1 MYINSGI
8 LNTDKLI
15 ELQRKMTCPNNPM
28 STYVHEL
35 ICWRDAQ
42 EYKKYNTLD
51 NQGEYLK
58 SLRKQS
64 KKRLDKL
71 KKQGYDI
78 AKISDYA
85 LEAYNI
91 GKYDETWTEYR
102 VLKLLKESE

>member
-1 MYINSGI
+1 
-8 LNTDKLI
+8 
-15 ELQRKMTCPNNPM
+15 MTCPNNPM

-35 ICWRDAQ
+35 ICWKDAQ

-58 SLRKQS
+58 SLRKKS

-78 AKISDYA
+78 FSISEYAKRMYI
-85 LEAYNI
+85 EE
-91 GKYDETWTEYR
+91 KYDETWTEYR
-102 VLKLLKESE
+102 TLKLLKEGEY

>member
-1 MYINSGI
+1 MLSPPFVS
-8 LNTDKLI
+8 LPL
-15 ELQRKMTCPNNPM
+15 KM
-28 STYVHEL
+28 
-35 ICWRDAQ
+35 RDAQ

-58 SLRKQS
+58 SLRKKS

-78 AKISDYA
+78 IKISRYA
-85 LEAYNI
+85 SKAYDI

>member
-35 ICWRDAQ
+35 IYWRDAQ

-58 SLRKQS
+58 SLRKKS

-91 GKYDETWTEYR
+91 GKYNETWTEYR
-102 VLKLLKESE
+102 TQKILRESE